1 MQEVNLSPIAVVR
14 LPRPIALATW
24 QNLQYALLRYYKD
37 QPGLHFGVVLL
48 SSCKKKWL
56 EKVVVGSYVTS
67 KSAHLNVEGI
77 VQVIGPYGKME
88 CMEKFSIC
96 STDLF
101 ASNDPIDLVE
111 KRKYCELKRKG
122 TVSDK
127 DESDPSDW
135 MERNRK
141 KIRSIF
147 N

>member
-1 MQEVNLSPIAVVR
+1 MIPKNCSEMVGLQHIVAVVR

-77 VQVIGPYGKME
+77 VQVN
-88 CMEKFSIC
+88 
-96 STDLF
+96 ST
-101 ASNDPIDLVE
+101 SE
-111 KRKYCELKRKG
+111 
-122 TVSDK
+122 
-127 DESDPSDW
+127 
-135 MERNRK
+135 
-141 KIRSIF
+141 
-147 N
+147 